1 MSIVIPIAVV
11 VPVTIAALVLA
22 VIGIGYITIKTTRKQ
37 KLSVEKFS
45 EKEQSRVRTIEHDGS
60 PVEETGDMVLQMHL
74 NGTTQNDTNTVTE
87 LPPSNNRISLIEQDS
102 GIFSYL
108 NSTDSPAVN
117 V

>member
-11 VPVTIAALVLA
+11 VPVAIAALVLA
-22 VIGIGYITIKTTRKQ
+22 AIGIGYKTTRKS

-45 EKEQSRVRTIEHDGS
+45 DKEQSQVRTIEHDGPRA
-60 PVEETGDMVLQMHL
+60 PVEETGDMVLRMHL
-74 NGTTQNDTNTVTE
+74 NGAIQNDTNTVTE

-102 GIFSYL
+102 GIFSHL